1 MNVGWLTGKDEWMLV
16 DWQWTLC
23 ISEDWGM
30 NVDWQVKML
39 QALGMKSTLITD
51 GSSPINLFTTANGLV
66 GNMVARR
73 GTRNTEDDDWTASFL
88 FVVIGCHDDF
98 ARFIALM
105 ITICCC
111 ALDRFVFVKLDLF
124 VLLLLLLLLFVC
136 LLYFSS
142 VHSLVNF
149 RRECNLVDNHGGLG
163 TKTSKKLSGL
173 VKICPFIDLHCTLL
187 GDLLFSLFHSV
198 CLCVCLSTETEKNAF
213 FVPW

>member
-1 MNVGWLTGKDEWMLV
+1 MNVGWLTGEDDWML
-16 DWQWTLC
+16 
-23 ISEDWGM
+23 
-30 NVDWQVKML
+30 VDWQVKML

-73 GTRNTEDDDWTASFL
+73 GTRNTEDDDDWTASFL